1 MNARRRR
8 RQLRIDRARERVDKL
23 GPTRIIEPQRRPA
36 LTAKAPFA
44 ARQPAC
50 RMFRILDPRAIK
62 AQMLVALDRQRL
74 RVGAEV
80 DRIAPA
86 ALLRS
91 EEHTSELQSL
101 MRISYAVFFL
111 KNKH

>member
-1 MNARRRR
+1 MRISDWSSDVCSSD
-8 RQLRIDRARERVDKL
+8 LIDRARERVDKL
-23 GPTRIIEPQRRPA
+23 GPAWIIEPQRRPA

-62 AQMLVALDRQRL
+62 AQMLVTLDRQRL

-86 ALLRS
+86 ALLLARKS
-91 EEHTSELQSL
+91 
-101 MRISYAVFFL
+101 VV
-111 KNKH
+111 